1 MKDEAKNKRVAVAVS
16 LAVHVLVF
24 GALAAGGVFSFLQS
38 KAQPSPVE
46 VTMYDDDAAST
57 TPTPGSAAPAPSGG
71 SQGGGESYSV
81 PQNMPAINES
91 FTQEVQTQRAI
102 KQVMQEQGVDAEKAK
117 EVVQQK
123 QAASSNT
130 AATATNTSAAS
141 SVTAVGTVQGGEKEA
156 SPGGQG
162 SSGTPA
168 GGGNGAG
175 GSGQGSGAG
184 AGTTAGRGSGTGG
197 GESAQPARP
206 PQKARLVS
214 QPDASAYYPES
225 LRKQNVSATVVV
237 SVQIGP
243 DGSVTNASVISSSG
257 YPDMDAA
264 AVQLAYA
271 CHYEP
276 ARDSSGNAVSTT
288 KGLTVPFQT
297 R

>member
-102 KQVMQEQGVDAEKAK
+102 KEVMQEQGVDAEKAK

-130 AATATNTSAAS
+130 AATAANTSADS
-141 SVTAVGTVQGGEKEA
+141 SVTAAGTVQGGEKDA

-162 SSGTPA
+162 SGGTPA
-168 GGGNGAG
+168 GSGNGEG

-184 AGTTAGRGSGTGG
+184 TAAGSGSGTSG

-243 DGSVTNASVISSSG
+243 DGSVTSASVISSSG